1 MDPLGSVIVET
12 GRCIFSFFFTSIATV
27 IKLQHNTGRLRK
39 EFEKLEDR
47 KNGIEEDVRLAET
60 EGKCATEQVK
70 GWIRKVEEIEQEV
83 QPMLEKADRL
93 AVQGCGPCCNILP
106 RYRLC
111 RRMAKKQLEVQQLI
125 SSCCFDNV
133 VTDKKSPVRAVEKQQ
148 GPSLA
153 GQREA
158 EEMIEKLME
167 LLKGD
172 ENKRIAVW
180 GMGGVGKTTL
190 VRNLNN
196 ELESSSLMESID
208 IVIWITVSKDLDLKK
223 VQSQIAKR
231 LNLELDPNEVIEE
244 RAKMLLKRLMMKKFL
259 LILDDVWEHIDLD
272 IVGVPQTDDQ
282 ANRKILLTTRSLDV
296 CRAMMTD
303 EEIKLDVLKQEAA
316 WNLFAQNAGDV
327 VEVPSI
333 NPLAR
338 AVAKECGG
346 LPLALKTVGKSM
358 RNKRRIELWKH
369 ALHHLQHSDPHV
381 KHIED
386 EVYRRLKLSYDSL
399 PSKILQ
405 SCFLFCSLYPENYSI
420 RTDELIQCWIA
431 DRLINEHQPL
441 EDCFN
446 DGIALIETLKDSC
459 LLEQGDCAGTVKLH
473 DVVRDVAIW
482 ISTKQ
487 GSEKPCASIL
497 FTNITKPPKQFSGF
511 SELTVILLV
520 GNPINKIHDNLF
532 AGLRKLR
539 VLNLSQS
546 HIVTLPPS
554 LSQLQ
559 ELRALLLRDCCYLEK
574 LPSLGALH
582 KLLVMD
588 LSGTRL
594 RELPNG
600 TSKLKKLQELHLSRT
615 HHLETIEAG
624 TISGL
629 QSLELLD
636 MSFSAYKWDT
646 RCNVDY
652 GSASFNEIL
661 TLDRLSIVKLRL
673 DKVDSVTLDSAWLM
687 KLREFNI
694 QISPGSCDSNHLAT
708 QHDEKR
714 AILRGVDLMGIK
726 GLNGLLDTASA
737 LDLVICGGISALS
750 ELSISHRLSSLQ
762 SVKSLS
768 ISKCDCITSLI
779 SGDNISGTILPN
791 LEHLSLNRLENLGEI
806 LGGMVPRKGCL
817 KWLKTIEV
825 VDCKKLRALISFA
838 LLQQVKNLEQIKVKN
853 CSKMKYIIGGE
864 VSAEMIPK
872 LRVIEL
878 SDLPMLKTICS
889 RLPAWP
895 ALEMIEVRSCPMLTK
910 LPFATSNGV
919 AATLKE
925 IRGELQWWNR
935 LIYSNDEI
943 KSSLQQRFQPL
954 KPLR

>member
-1 MDPLGSVIVET
+1 
-12 GRCIFSFFFTSIATV
+12 
-27 IKLQHNTGRLRK
+27 
-39 EFEKLEDR
+39 
-47 KNGIEEDVRLAET
+47 
-60 EGKCATEQVK
+60 
-70 GWIRKVEEIEQEV
+70 
-83 QPMLEKADRL
+83 MLEKADRL

-111 RRMAKKQLEVQQLI
+111 RRMAKKQLEVRQLI
-125 SSCCFDNV
+125 SLCCFDNV
-133 VTDKKSPVRAVEKQQ
+133 VIDKKSPVRAVEKQQ
-148 GPSLA
+148 GP
-153 GQREA
+153 EA

-180 GMGGVGKTTL
+180 GMGGVGKTT
-190 VRNLNN
+190 
-196 ELESSSLMESID
+196 
-208 IVIWITVSKDLDLKK
+208 
-223 VQSQIAKR
+223 
-231 LNLELDPNEVIEE
+231 
-244 RAKMLLKRLMMKKFL
+244 LMMKKFL

-316 WNLFAQNAGDV
+316 WNLFAQNTGDV

-338 AVAKECGG
+338 AVAKECSG

-369 ALHHLQHSDPHV
+369 ALHHLQHSDPHI

-399 PSKILQ
+399 P
-405 SCFLFCSLYPENYSI
+405 
-420 RTDELIQCWIA
+420 T

-487 GSEKPCASIL
+487 GSEEPCTSIL

-520 GNPINKIHDNLF
+520 G
-532 AGLRKLR
+532 
-539 VLNLSQS
+539 
-546 HIVTLPPS
+546 
-554 LSQLQ
+554 
-559 ELRALLLRDCCYLEK
+559 
-574 LPSLGALH
+574 
-582 KLLVMD
+582 
-588 LSGTRL
+588 
-594 RELPNG
+594 
-600 TSKLKKLQELHLSRT
+600 
-615 HHLETIEAG
+615 
-624 TISGL
+624 L

-636 MSFSAYKWDT
+636 MSFSAYKWDI

-652 GSASFNEIL
+652 GKASFNEIL

-791 LEHLSLNRLENLGEI
+791 LEHLSLNRLENLGAI
-806 LGGMVPRKGCL
+806 LGGM
-817 KWLKTIEV
+817 
-825 VDCKKLRALISFA
+825 
-838 LLQQVKNLEQIKVKN
+838 
-853 CSKMKYIIGGE
+853 
-864 VSAEMIPK
+864 
-872 LRVIEL
+872 
-878 SDLPMLKTICS
+878 TICS

-895 ALEMIEVRSCPMLTK
+895 ALEMIEVRNCPMLTK

-943 KSSLQQRFQPL
+943 KSRLQQRFQPL
-954 KPLR
+954 KPLQC